1 MLAPVAM
8 LGEVAADLSQPKL
21 MSKIVDEGVLG
32 SDMSLILHTGIL
44 MLVLLILGACCGSAS
59 AAFAGV
65 ASQGFSRDVR
75 NDLFRRVMGLS
86 FQQTDKFTT
95 GSLVTRLTADITAVQ
110 QMVDYLIRGF
120 VRNIIMFSGGIY
132 MMMKLDV
139 KFGLVIAIALP
150 LEALIV
156 IMIMR
161 HANPL
166 YGIVAQ
172 RLDSVNSVM
181 QENVTGARV
190 IKAYVR
196 EKHEAERFGT
206 ANSSL
211 MEANLKVLKLMALMQ
226 PVLLIIMNISVL
238 FVIYLGGWQV
248 EAAEMQVGEVMAAVT
263 YLTQVLHGIMML
275 SMMFQTISKAA
286 ASAKRIGEVLES
298 EPVITDGK
306 GTDAE
311 RKGSVTFRN
320 VTFAY
325 PTSSGLPVLSGISLD
340 IKQGERVAVIGATG
354 SGKSTLAAL
363 IPRFYDPDEGEVL
376 IDGVT
381 AKEYKLE
388 DLRKRVG
395 IVLQKSELFSGTA
408 ADNIRWGGKDASDDE
423 VRAAAETAQADE
435 FLSRMPEGY
444 DTVIAEK
451 GASLSGGQK
460 QRLSITRAVL
470 SKPEIL
476 IFDDSTSALDLSTE
490 AKLLNGL
497 KEKMQGTTVIMI
509 AQRIAGIKDFD
520 RIAVLDHGR
529 LVGCDTHEKL
539 LESCDVYKDIYSSQ
553 MRTKGGEENAAA
565 AADRT

>member
-376 IDGVT
+376 IDGVN

>member
-196 EKHEAERFGT
+196 EKHEAARFGT

-376 IDGVT
+376 IDGVN

-451 GASLSGGQK
+451 GASLSGGQR
-460 QRLSITRAVL
+460 QRLSSTRAVL

-497 KEKMQGTTVIMI
+497 KEKMKGTTVIMI

>member
-376 IDGVT
+376 IDGVN

-497 KEKMQGTTVIMI
+497 KEKMKGTTVIMI

>member
-1 MLAPVAM
+1 M

-376 IDGVT
+376 IDGVN